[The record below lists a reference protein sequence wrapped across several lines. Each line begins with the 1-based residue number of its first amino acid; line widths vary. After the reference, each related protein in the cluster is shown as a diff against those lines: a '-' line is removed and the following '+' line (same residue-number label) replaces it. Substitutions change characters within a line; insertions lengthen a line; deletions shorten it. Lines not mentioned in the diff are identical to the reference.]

1 MSSNYGCR
9 RHQHR
14 SNRRMKEMSMFEA
27 RAVRSQR
34 LDSITPAPSNTRSH
48 HISAPPPRR
57 SSRVLAAELADYRSR
72 ERLRVDRECRRR
84 CDPFAFS
91 WSSAHVCGFN
101 CPSMPPVF
109 QVEEASRRTS
119 PVSKSRGCVFS
130 AIVSSISQPGVVLFK
145 ESISVS
151 PTYSV

>member
-1 MSSNYGCR
+1 M
-9 RHQHR
+9 
-14 SNRRMKEMSMFEA
+14 
-27 RAVRSQR
+27 
-34 LDSITPAPSNTRSH
+34 
-48 HISAPPPRR
+48 
-57 SSRVLAAELADYRSR
+57 
-72 ERLRVDRECRRR
+72 
-84 CDPFAFS
+84 
-91 WSSAHVCGFN
+91 CGFN